1 MISSSSRRPRSRFLL
16 LVLLVLYC
24 ILSLTS
30 LRSNPN
36 YFTVAAAAAQLLLE
50 SLPIPLT
57 TRRRRLLLRRGI
69 RLSAMCYLSPAHL
82 RRRRRRRAGGRAT
95 LTCSRSF
102 PLLLLASFV
111 RSFAHSPRLDGRT
124 DGRTAATTDGV
135 FVLGRSF
142 LVPSTPSS
150 FSLPPAFPVP
160 SPFTHPRHHPPHRT
174 VHHARIYIHDSPL
187 TAPHGSVLP
196 PPPSLARLPPPLP
209 HSRQRMPSPPRWT
222 DSEEKKSHTMTG
234 EGGE

>member
-124 DGRTAATTDGV
+124 DGRRRRRTASSSWAV
-135 FVLGRSF
+135 R
-142 LVPSTPSS
+142 SS
-150 FSLPPAFPVP
+150 F
-160 SPFTHPRHHPPHRT
+160 
-174 VHHARIYIHDSPL
+174 
-187 TAPHGSVLP
+187 
-196 PPPSLARLPPPLP
+196 PPPLP
-209 HSRQRMPSPPRWT
+209 LSPSLRSSLFPPPLLPLAIIRRIALCT
-222 DSEEKKSHTMTG
+222 TRAYIFTIHP
-234 EGGE
+234 